1 MTICSGAGATTTG
14 WTTTGW
20 ATTGWTTTGWANAGD
35 TQLNAAA
42 PSVSLPTADEKIRTD
57 IAVLL
62 KFAPARCRLRAT
74 SDQTSGGNVAFRN
87 LRCASVRF
95 RPIADIRRGPIL
107 RGFSG
112 RGNSRLA

>member
-20 ATTGWTTTGWANAGD
+20 TTTGWATTVWASAGD
-35 TQLNAAA
+35 TRVNAAA
-42 PSVSLPTADEKIRTD
+42 PSVSLRMAGEKIRTD

-74 SDQTSGGNVAFRN
+74 GNQTRNDIVAFRN
-87 LRCASVRF
+87 LRCANVRF
-95 RPIADIRRGPIL
+95 PPQATH
-107 RGFSG
+107 
-112 RGNSRLA
+112 